1 MLICLAFT
9 FSSTIIASK
18 ALENRNELTTFH
30 GRLAISLLIFQ
41 DILALIVLLLT
52 NDTSWTPSTL
62 YLLALPLLIPILK
75 ILLEKFN
82 PSEEL
87 ELIATILLALLLGSA
102 LFKYAGL
109 SGEIG
114 ALTLGMLMANY
125 KSAKQLGE
133 RIWTIREI
141 LLVAF
146 FFSLGM
152 SLEINIQIIQNA
164 FLLTILIFIKSIFL
178 FGLLLVFKLR
188 AYTAFLIVISL
199 ATYSEFSLI
208 LISSWQ
214 QSGLLNSETFSI
226 LTCTICF
233 SFALGAIL
241 NNSVHEIFVVIEKYL
256 VNFERRQH
264 HPDEQPHTCGVADVM
279 VLGCDE

>member
-1 MLICLAFT
+1 
-9 FSSTIIASK
+9 
-18 ALENRNELTTFH
+18 
-30 GRLAISLLIFQ
+30 
-41 DILALIVLLLT
+41 
-52 NDTSWTPSTL
+52 
-62 YLLALPLLIPILK
+62 
-75 ILLEKFN
+75 
-82 PSEEL
+82 
-87 ELIATILLALLLGSA
+87 
-102 LFKYAGL
+102 
-109 SGEIG
+109 
-114 ALTLGMLMANY
+114 MLMASY

-152 SLEINIQIIQNA
+152 SLDLNLQIIQSA
-164 FLLTILIFIKSIFL
+164 LLITILIFIKSIIL

-208 LISSWQ
+208 LISSWE

-226 LTCTICF
+226 LICTICF

-241 NNSVHEIFVVIEKYL
+241 NNSVHEIFVAIEKYL
-256 VNFERRQH
+256 VNFERPQH
-264 HPDEQPHTCGVADVM
+264 LSLIHI
-279 VLGCDE
+279 